1 MKRVSAD
8 EAASLIQDDWTV
20 AASGF
25 GGFGHP
31 EAVTAAIEKRFLSES
46 RPRGLTL
53 LFAASNGDRRGRG
66 MNHFGNE
73 GMVSRV
79 IGGGWRG
86 TPRLGALAAA
96 NRIEAYNWPQ
106 GVICQL
112 YRAIASGQPGVVTAI
127 GIDTFVD
134 PRLGGGRLNGVTGEN
149 LVQLVDVAG
158 SQYLLYPSQ
167 RIDAALIRATTSDTR
182 GNLTLEEEAFPQD
195 MLAMAQ
201 AARNSGGIV
210 IVQVKR
216 IAPAGALDPQ
226 RVKVPATLVDYV
238 VVVEDEDQHWMS
250 YGEKYNGAYLG
261 VPDTPGPQVRGEGP
275 PDSAT
280 IIQRRAFIELRRSGA
295 RVVNLGIGI
304 PSGIA
309 AIASQAGYS
318 DFTLTIESGVIGG
331 VAADDLSFGASS
343 FPEAVIDQ
351 SAQFDF
357 YAGGGV
363 DIAFLGML
371 QLDSTGNV
379 NVGKL
384 GSRLIGTGGFID
396 ISQSAKTVCFVG
408 TFTARGLEVA
418 ADGGRLVIRS
428 EGSIPKIVEDV
439 EQVAF
444 SARWARERGRR
455 VAYITERA
463 VFELEGRGLVLREVA
478 PGIDVR
484 RHVTDLL
491 PRGVHVGERLKLMDE
506 AIFGDRFGTGER
518 RRGSASG

>member
-1 MKRVSAD
+1 MKLVSAG
-8 EAASLIQDDWTV
+8 EAASLIRDGWTV

-31 EAVTAAIEKRFLSES
+31 EAVTAAIERRFLSES
-46 RPRGLTL
+46 KPRGLTL
-53 LFAASNGDRRGRG
+53 LFAASNGDRRNRG

-73 GMVSRV
+73 GMVARV
-79 IGGGWRG
+79 IAGGWRG
-86 TPRLGALAAA
+86 TPRLGALAAE

-112 YRAIASGQPGVVTAI
+112 YRAIASGQPGVLSTV
-127 GIDTFVD
+127 GIDTFID
-134 PRLGGGRLNGVTGEN
+134 PRRAGGRLNGVTREE
-149 LVQLVDVAG
+149 LVRLIEVSG

-167 RIDAALIRATTSDTR
+167 RIDVALIRATTADAR

-201 AARNSGGIV
+201 AARNSGGMV
-210 IVQVKR
+210 IAQVKR
-216 IAPAGALDPQ
+216 IEPAGRLDPQ
-226 RVKVPATLVDYV
+226 RVKVPATVVDYV
-238 VVVEDEDQHWMS
+238 VVVEDESQHWMS
-250 YGEKYNGAYLG
+250 FGEKHNGAYLG
-261 VPDTPGPQVRGEGP
+261 DPDARRPGVHAAGP

-309 AIASQAGYS
+309 SVADRARYS
-318 DFTLTIESGVIGG
+318 DFTLSIESGVIGG
-331 VAADDLSFGASS
+331 VAAGDLSFGAAS

-371 QLDSTGNV
+371 QLDSSGNV
-379 NVGKL
+379 NVGRL
-384 GSRLIGTGGFID
+384 GSRIIGTGGFID
-396 ISQSAKTVCFVG
+396 ISQNAKSVCFVG
-408 TFTARGLEVA
+408 TFSARGLEVSA
-418 ADGGRLVIRS
+418 HGGTLSITS
-428 EGSIPKIVEDV
+428 EGSIPKIVDEV
-439 EQVAF
+439 EQVSF

-455 VAYITERA
+455 VVYITERA
-463 VFELEGRGLVLREVA
+463 VFELEGPGLVLREAA

-484 RHVTDLL
+484 RQVTDRL
-491 PRGVHVGERLKLMDE
+491 PRGIHVAEDLKLMDA
-506 AIFGDRFGTGER
+506 AIFRDQF
-518 RRGSASG
+518 SPNAH

>member
-1 MKRVSAD
+1 MNRVSAG
-8 EAASLIQDDWTV
+8 EAASLIQDGWTV

-31 EAVTAAIEKRFLSES
+31 EAVTAAIEKRFLAES
-46 RPRGLTL
+46 NPRDLTL
-53 LFAASNGDRRGRG
+53 LFASSNGDRRRRG

-79 IGGGWRG
+79 IAGGWRG
-86 TPRLGALAAA
+86 TPRLGALAAD

-112 YRAIASGQPGVVTAI
+112 YRAIASGQPGVVTAV

-134 PRLGGGRLNGVTGEN
+134 PRRGGGRLNGVTGEN
-149 LVQLVDVAG
+149 LVQLIDVAG

-216 IAPAGALDPQ
+216 IAQAGDLDPQ

-250 YGEKYNGAYLG
+250 FGEKYNGAYLG
-261 VPDTPGPQVRGEGP
+261 DPDAQGPRIVEARP

-280 IIQRRAFIELRRSGA
+280 IVQRRAFLELRQSGA

-309 AIASQAGYS
+309 AIASQANYS
-318 DFTLTIESGVIGG
+318 SFMLTIESGVIGG
-331 VAADDLSFGASS
+331 VAAGDLSFGAAS

-371 QLDSTGNV
+371 QLDSAGNV

-418 ADGGRLVIRS
+418 AHDGRLAIRS
-428 EGSIPKIVEDV
+428 EGAIPKIVDDV

-484 RHVTDLL
+484 RNVTDLL
-491 PRGVHVGERLKLMDE
+491 PRGVHVAEHLKLMD
-506 AIFGDRFGTGER
+506 AGIFRDRFGTSEH
-518 RRGSASG
+518 